1 MKAQLHNTATTDEKA
16 TGEGRN
22 GVVAGTVLV
31 GCGLVLL
38 AGQIFTLGAWPL
50 VLLGLIFTA
59 AGIATHTA
67 GWFIPGGVLN
77 GIGLGAVVIESG
89 LVAGDPL
96 EGGVFLLCFAAG
108 WLSIFVLTKLFTP
121 RPMAWTF
128 IPAIVMAAIGFPLL
142 LGAAGEAL
150 LATALGWLAFAWP
163 LALIVAGIAVLVRRR
178 G

>member
-1 MKAQLHNTATTDEKA
+1 MKAQLHDTGDETTK
-16 TGEGRN
+16 GEGR
-22 GVVAGTVLV
+22 GGLVAGAVLV

-38 AGQIFTLGAWPL
+38 AGQVFTLGAWPL

-59 AGIATHTA
+59 AGVTTHTA

-77 GIGLGAVVIESG
+77 GIGLGALLVDSG

-108 WLSIFVLTKLFTP
+108 WLSIFVLSKLFTP
-121 RPMAWTF
+121 QPMAWTI
-128 IPAIVMAAIGFPLL
+128 IPAIVMAAIGAPLL

-150 LATALGWLAFAWP
+150 VETALGWLAFAWP
-163 LALIVAGIAVLVRRR
+163 LALIAAGIAVLVRRR
-178 G
+178 A